1 MSYTL
6 FDNPLAFH
14 PAKARLALVE
24 KQVRVEG
31 NWVRVCPGGGAPGWL
46 PRLRRGARRRRPAAA
61 L

>member
-31 NWVRVCPGGGAPGWL
+31 NWVRVCPGGGAPRSL
-46 PRLRRGARRRRPAAA
+46 PRQRRAARRRRPAAA